1 MNTLR
6 ENESEL
12 FDRVMK
18 RLRNKGVDT
27 GNVVAVVTDLETEI
41 NQYRDQ
47 ITHLEEALVRPVSQ
61 ESMELARL
69 KDAIVK
75 AWVKEH
81 GR

>member
-1 MNTLR
+1 MPR

-12 FDRVMK
+12 FDRVMARMK
-18 RLRNKGVDT
+18 AMGVDT
-27 GNVVAVVTDLETEI
+27 DNPVAVITKLETEI
-41 NQYRDQ
+41 NQYRDR
-47 ITHLEEALVRPVSQ
+47 IARLEESLLRPVSQ
-61 ESMELARL
+61 ATMELARL

>member
-1 MNTLR
+1 MSR
-6 ENESEL
+6 ENESAL
-12 FDRVMK
+12 FDRVMARMK
-18 RLRNKGVDT
+18 AMGVDT
-27 GNVVAVVTDLETEI
+27 GNVVAVVTKLETEI
-41 NQYRDQ
+41 NQYRDR
-47 ITHLEEALVRPVSQ
+47 IERLEEALARPVSQ

>member
-1 MNTLR
+1 MPR

-12 FDRVMK
+12 FDRVMARMK
-18 RLRNKGVDT
+18 ARGVDT
-27 GNVVAVVTDLETEI
+27 RNVVAVITKLETEI
-41 NQYRDQ
+41 NQYRDR
-47 ITHLEEALVRPVSQ
+47 IAHLEEALVRPVSQ

>member
-1 MNTLR
+1 MPR

-12 FDRVMK
+12 FDRVMA
-18 RLRNKGVDT
+18 RMRAMGVDT
-27 GNVVAVVTDLETEI
+27 DNPVAVITKLETEI
-41 NQYRDQ
+41 NQYRDR
-47 ITHLEEALVRPVSQ
+47 IARLEESLLRPVSQ

>member
-1 MNTLR
+1 MPR

-12 FDRVMK
+12 FDRVMARMK
-18 RLRNKGVDT
+18 AMGVDT
-27 GNVVAVVTDLETEI
+27 DNPVAVITKLETEI
-41 NQYRDQ
+41 NQYRDR
-47 ITHLEEALVRPVSQ
+47 IARLEESLLRPVSQ